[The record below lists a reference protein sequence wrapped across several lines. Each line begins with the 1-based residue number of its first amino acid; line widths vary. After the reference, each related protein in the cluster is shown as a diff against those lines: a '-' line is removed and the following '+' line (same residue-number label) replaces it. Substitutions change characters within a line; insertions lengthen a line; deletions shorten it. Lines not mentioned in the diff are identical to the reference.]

1 LFVCLFVYL
10 FNKLMNINKRENKT
24 MKFKELSN
32 LIYINEVV
40 TEIKKSFKQERLTP
54 RRALPRS

>member
-1 LFVCLFVYL
+1 
-10 FNKLMNINKRENKT
+10 MNINKRENKT

>member
-1 LFVCLFVYL
+1 
-10 FNKLMNINKRENKT
+10 MNINKRENKT

-40 TEIKKSFKQERLTP
+40 TEIKKTFKQEGLTP